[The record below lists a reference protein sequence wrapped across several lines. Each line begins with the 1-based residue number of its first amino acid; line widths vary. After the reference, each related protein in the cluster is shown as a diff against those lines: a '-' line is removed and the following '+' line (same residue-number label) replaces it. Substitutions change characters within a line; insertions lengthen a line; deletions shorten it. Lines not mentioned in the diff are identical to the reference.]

1 MPSWIEWI
9 LNALGLVVTGLIILS
24 PFLIWLSKLM
34 IEKIISHEFENERD
48 ALKYQI
54 ATLLG
59 RSTKIHDREF
69 ETLEAVWEKASIAV
83 GSAAGVLSILQSS
96 PDVTCIEGDELD
108 YRLGRAGLPD
118 YQVAEIKALKGMP
131 RTRKLHDFLME
142 KNRVQA
148 NADWYDFHRFVILKG
163 IFLKP
168 EIEAKARE
176 LANLISELLD
186 ENVWTAEEG
195 GKDGMK
201 SRRELNSRIKKEGAT
216 LRDEVRVMIADRL
229 WDVDLKKAG

>member
-9 LNALGLVVTGLIILS
+9 LNALGLVLTGLIILS

-34 IEKIISHEFENERD
+34 IEKIISQEFENERE

-59 RSTKIHDREF
+59 RSAKIHDREF

-83 GSAAGVLSILQSS
+83 GSAAGVLSLFQSS
-96 PDVTCIEGDELD
+96 PDVTWIEGDELD
-108 YRLGRAGLPD
+108 YRLGRAALPD
-118 YQVAEIKALKGMP
+118 YQVTEIKALKGAP
-131 RTRKLHDFLME
+131 RSRKLHDFLME

-176 LANLISELLD
+176 LSNLISELLD
-186 ENVWTAEEG
+186 ESAWTAEEG

-201 SRRELNSRIKKEGAT
+201 SRRELNDRIKKEGAT
-216 LRDEVRVMIADRL
+216 LRDEVRGMIADRL
-229 WDVDLKKAG
+229 LGPGFEEGQ